1 MRTAKI
7 GPDLR
12 LRLILHFMTVNTTKF
27 LCARV
32 ITAGFACVAA
42 GPRIVYT
49 IHSPSANYCTD
60 PALSSKVDA
69 RIYVSVSDRRVA
81 RAPHDWP
88 NSYVCVTVG
97 RSDMSK

>member
-1 MRTAKI
+1 MLQPVHA
-7 GPDLR
+7 
-12 LRLILHFMTVNTTKF
+12 
-27 LCARV
+27 LCKPF
-32 ITAGFACVAA
+32 IC
-42 GPRIVYT
+42 
-49 IHSPSANYCTD
+49 PSANYCTG
-60 PALSSKVDA
+60 PALSSRVDA